1 MERLNLSKQK
11 LKHSIPILLKLYFCT
26 RMSLS
31 KVRKICHIVQ
41 QKNEDKL
48 GKYITADI
56 YIHHYVEKSS
66 TNIVKLFAH
75 SY

>member
-1 MERLNLSKQK
+1 
-11 LKHSIPILLKLYFCT
+11 
-26 RMSLS
+26 MSLS

-48 GKYITADI
+48 GKNITADI